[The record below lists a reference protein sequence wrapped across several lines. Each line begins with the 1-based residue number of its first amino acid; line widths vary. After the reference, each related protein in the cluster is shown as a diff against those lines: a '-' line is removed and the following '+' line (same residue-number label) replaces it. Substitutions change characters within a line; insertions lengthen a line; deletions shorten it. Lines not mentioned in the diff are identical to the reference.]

1 MNGHVLIIDDEPQ
14 MGPALRR
21 ALQSSGL
28 DVETFVD
35 PEAGL
40 ARLHESPFDILI
52 TDLRMPGMDGLEVL
66 QRARTIQPG
75 CEVVLMT
82 AHATVGSAREALKC
96 GAVDYLTKP
105 FSVEHDLLPIVRDV
119 LDVDETSD
127 GRPPV
132 RQLDRDERSRAR
144 PVEPIGRSA
153 AMRRAVERARKV
165 ARSSSPVLLL
175 GESGSG
181 KEVFAHLIHR
191 LSPRA
196 SRSLYS
202 INCAAL
208 PDSLLES
215 ELFGHAKGAFTG
227 ATQASKGIFAA
238 ADGGSLFLDEIG
250 EMAPGVQP
258 KLLRV
263 LQEGEIQR
271 VGESGRTT
279 RVDVRIIAATNR
291 DLAEAVDR
299 GRFRSDLFYRLNVV
313 PIEIPPLRDRLE
325 DLPELIAHFLASLGS
340 HARFSDEAMRVME
353 RYAWPGN
360 VRELSNAVEHA
371 VVLGSGMELK
381 LADLPAAIQ
390 DAAHRQT
397 GGAGGDLDD
406 GTLESI
412 ERHTILQALERTS
425 CHRTEAARLL
435 GITRRTLGYRIK
447 KYGLERE
454 IDEILT
460 GGRAIASPPRPAVR
474 KVPPRPGVAET
485 G

>member
-1 MNGHVLIIDDEPQ
+1 MTGHILIIDDEPQ

-21 ALQSSGL
+21 SLQSAGL
-28 DVETFVD
+28 DVD

-40 ARLHESPFDILI
+40 RRMHEMPFDVLV
-52 TDLRMPGMDGLEVL
+52 TDLRMPGLDGLEVL
-66 QRARTIQPG
+66 RRARSIQPD

-82 AHATVGSAREALKC
+82 AHATVGSARDALKR
-96 GAVDYLTKP
+96 GAIDYLTKP
-105 FSVEHDLLPIVRDV
+105 FSVARDLLPIVNDV
-119 LDVDETSD
+119 LEVESTPAAT
-127 GRPPV
+127 PPV
-132 RQLDRDERSRAR
+132 REFDRNARAR
-144 PVEPIGRSA
+144 ERAVEPIGRSA
-153 AMRRAVERARKV
+153 AMQRALELAHKV
-165 ARSSSPVLLL
+165 ARSAAPVLLL

-181 KEVFAHLIHR
+181 KEVFAQLIHR

-196 SRSLYS
+196 DRSLFS

-250 EMAPGVQP
+250 EMALSVQP

-279 RVDVRIIAATNR
+279 KVDVRIIAATNR
-291 DLAEAVDR
+291 DLEAAVER
-299 GRFRSDLFYRLNVV
+299 GGFRSDLYYRLNVV
-313 PIEIPPLRDRLE
+313 PIEIPSLRDRIE
-325 DLPELIAHFLASLGS
+325 DLPPLIEHFLDQLGS
-340 HARFSDEAMRVME
+340 HARLTDEAILVME
-353 RYAWPGN
+353 RYPWPGN
-360 VRELSNAVEHA
+360 VRELANAIEHA
-371 VVLGSGMELK
+371 VVLGNGRELG
-381 LADLPAAIQ
+381 LDDLPAAIQ
-390 DAAHRQT
+390 D
-397 GGAGGDLDD
+397 GARASSDPSTSPTDD

-412 ERHTILQALERTS
+412 ERRTILQALERTR

-447 KYGLERE
+447 KYELEPE
-454 IDEILT
+454 IDQILT
-460 GGRAIASPPRPAVR
+460 GARDPSLPPRPPMR
-474 KVPPRPGVAET
+474 KTGPRSDVAET